1 MTTDSHAP
9 TPALQCIAVEAL
21 QIGMFVTGIATQ
33 RAQMVISRPGC
44 INSMEQLAALR
55 ARGVQEVWV
64 DPARARSGE
73 PVTAQ
78 SLTEMSTATSASS
91 GHARDPGSAARK
103 ASRIHRLY
111 KEAKTMQNKL
121 FRSLKRGEPLQVAD
135 LEAIADE
142 LVDSI
147 FENRD
152 ALFCLARIR
161 EKDSYLME
169 HSLNVAMLLANFG
182 RYLGLDRSILREL
195 TIGGLLHDT
204 GKIMIPDAILHKPAR
219 LTDEEFAVMRSHVQ
233 HSIDILKD
241 AAGITPVMMT
251 VAACHHE
258 RLDGKGYPFGL
269 SGERLN
275 LYARMSTIVD
285 VYDALTADRCYKA
298 GMPPTAA
305 FRILLQGAG
314 SQFDDDLVSRFIKCM
329 GIHPVGT
336 LVKLK
341 SGKLAVVI
349 ERNEDAP
356 LQPVVKVFYS
366 TVGQHHLDVR
376 ILDLGKASDSEQI
389 ETAVDPKQY
398 GVEIARYLM

>member
-1 MTTDSHAP
+1 M
-9 TPALQCIAVEAL
+9 QCIPVQKL
-21 QIGMFVTGIATQ
+21 QIGMYVTGIASQ
-33 RAQMVISRPGC
+33 REQMVISRPGC
-44 INSMEQLAALR
+44 ISSVEQLAALR
-55 ARGVQEVWV
+55 ARGVLEVWV
-64 DPARARSGE
+64 DTTRTRTDTTSGQQPDAAIE
-73 PVTAQ
+73 AQ
-78 SLTEMSTATSASS
+78 GPSTAT
-91 GHARDPGSAARK
+91 GGRDPGSAARK

-111 KEAKTMQNKL
+111 KEAKTMQSKL
-121 FRSLKRGEPLQVAD
+121 FRSLKRGEPLQIAA

-161 EKDSYLME
+161 DKDSYLME

-182 RYLGLDRSILREL
+182 RYLGLERNILREL

-204 GKIMIPDAILHKPAR
+204 GKIMTPDAILHKPAR
-219 LTDEEFAVMRSHVQ
+219 LTDEEFAVMRGHVQ
-233 HSIDILKD
+233 HSIDILK
-241 AAGITPVMMT
+241 ASAGITPVMLT

-258 RLDGKGYPFGL
+258 RLDGRGYPHGL
-269 SGERLN
+269 KGEQLN
-275 LYARMSTIVD
+275 LYARMSSIVD

-314 SQFDDDLVSRFIKCM
+314 TQFDDDLVNRFIKCM

-341 SGKLAVVI
+341 SGKLGVVI
-349 ERNEDAP
+349 ERNEEAP

-376 ILDLGKASDSEQI
+376 IVDLGKASDSEQI

-398 GVEIARYLM
+398 GLEIARYLM